1 VAGGTEGLLK
11 DPLPSLS
18 TGPVRPETRRMRTA
32 AKIIVAG
39 VSTVAL
45 AGGIGAGLAYANPTE
60 PAPTP
65 TATATP
71 TAKGTPTEKA
81 EPSQDGRKHRGL
93 LRRALHGEVTL
104 AGPQHRVVVFQ
115 RGPADEASAT
125 VVTVR
130 SADGYT
136 ATYAIGAETKVR
148 KNGKDATGADLE
160 AGDRIFVTAVKG
172 GSTPTAIRV
181 RAAD

>member
-1 VAGGTEGLLK
+1 
-11 DPLPSLS
+11 
-18 TGPVRPETRRMRTA
+18 MRTA
-32 AKIIVAG
+32 ATIIVAG

-45 AGGIGAGLAYANPTE
+45 AGGIGAGLAYADPTE

-65 TATATP
+65 TASATP
-71 TAKGTPTEKA
+71 TAAKATPTEKA
-81 EPSQDGRKHRGL
+81 KPSRDDRRHRGL

-115 RGPADEASAT
+115 RGPAAKASTTA
-125 VVTVR
+125 VTVK

-148 KNGKDATGADLE
+148 KNGKDATAADLE
-160 AGDRIFVTAVKG
+160 AGDRIFVTAVKD
-172 GSTPTAIRV
+172 GSPPTAIRV

>member
-1 VAGGTEGLLK
+1 
-11 DPLPSLS
+11 
-18 TGPVRPETRRMRTA
+18 MRTA

-45 AGGIGAGLAYANPTE
+45 AGGIGAGLAYADPTD
-60 PAPTP
+60 PTPTPTP
-65 TATATP
+65 TASTTP
-71 TAKGTPTEKA
+71 TANAAPTEKA
-81 EPSQDGRKHRGL
+81 VPSRDGRKHRGL

-104 AGPQHRVVVFQ
+104 AGQQHRVVVFQ
-115 RGPADEASAT
+115 RGPAEKASASE
-125 VVTVR
+125 VTVK

-136 ATYAIGAETKVR
+136 ATYAIGAETTVR
-148 KNGKDATGADLE
+148 KNGKDATAADLE
-160 AGDRIFVTAVKG
+160 AGDRIFVTAVKD

>member
-1 VAGGTEGLLK
+1 
-11 DPLPSLS
+11 
-18 TGPVRPETRRMRTA
+18 MRTA

-45 AGGIGAGLAYANPTE
+45 AGGIGAGLAYAD
-60 PAPTP
+60 PADPTP
-65 TATATP
+65 TRPATASATP
-71 TAKGTPTEKA
+71 TDQAK
-81 EPSQDGRKHRGL
+81 PSRDSGKHRGL

-104 AGPQHRVVVFQ
+104 AGKQHRVVVFQ
-115 RGPADEASAT
+115 RGPAEKASASA
-125 VVTVR
+125 VTVK

-136 ATYAIGAETKVR
+136 ATYAIGAETKIR
-148 KNGKDATGADLE
+148 KNGEDATAADLE
-160 AGDRIFVTAVKG
+160 AGDRIFVTAVKD